1 MRLEI
6 NYKKNKNKNKNK
18 TASQLPK
25 AKQYTTKKKPMDHWR
40 NQRGNKRY
48 SETNDKAYP
57 TIQNLWDTAKTILRG
72 KFIAIQ
78 SYLRKQ
84 EKLK

>member
-25 AKQYTTKKKPMDHWR
+25 AKQYTTKKKPMDH
-40 NQRGNKRY
+40 
-48 SETNDKAYP
+48 
-57 TIQNLWDTAKTILRG
+57 
-72 KFIAIQ
+72 
-78 SYLRKQ
+78 
-84 EKLK
+84 